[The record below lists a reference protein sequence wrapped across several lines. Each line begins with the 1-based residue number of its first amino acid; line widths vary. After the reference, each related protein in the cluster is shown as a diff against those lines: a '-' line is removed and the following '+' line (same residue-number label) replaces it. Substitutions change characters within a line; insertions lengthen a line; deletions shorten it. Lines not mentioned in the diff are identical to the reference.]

1 MSRVLCV
8 SGASSDVGCCL
19 IRAVAGNYDR
29 IVCHYNR
36 SVDAVGEL
44 QETFKEKIVPIQAD
58 FADEAS
64 TMQFAQTVLERGL
77 APQHFIHLASSS
89 SSINVKFGKT
99 DWKSFEREIG
109 ISFRSAVILS
119 QAFAPL
125 MAKQKYGKIIYMLSS
140 MIVQKPEKP
149 FSTAYTCTKHAL
161 FGLMKSLAAE
171 YAGKHVTVNAVS
183 PSVIDTKFLRI
194 PGLVK
199 QMNIES
205 SPIKRLLTP
214 EDVVPTFAFLLS
226 PGADTITGQNIP
238 VTAGN

>member
-77 APQHFIHLASSS
+77 APQHFIPLASSS

-140 MIVQKPEKP
+140 QMVWKPAKP

-161 FGLMKSLAAE
+161 SGLMESLSAE
-171 YAGKHVTVNAVS
+171 YASKHVTVNAVS
-183 PSVIDTKFLRI
+183 PSMIDTKFLRI
-194 PGLVK
+194 PDLVK
-199 QMNIES
+199 QMNIEA

-214 EDVVPTFAFLLS
+214 EDVIPTFAFLLS